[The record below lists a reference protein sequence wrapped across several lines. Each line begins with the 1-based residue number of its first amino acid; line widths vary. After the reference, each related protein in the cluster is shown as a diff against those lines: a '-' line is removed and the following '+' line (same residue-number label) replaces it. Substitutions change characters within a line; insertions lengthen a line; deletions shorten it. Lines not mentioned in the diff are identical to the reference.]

1 MDLDRRF
8 SKMYGP
14 AAEMSETA
22 RSFQASNVLNDKV
35 DRKILNIIKKVRTRF
50 DYDLH
55 KAKNEE
61 LILQMRK
68 KA

>member
-8 SKMYGP
+8 SKMYP
-14 AAEMSETA
+14 NAAEMSETA
-22 RSFQASNVLNDKV
+22 RSFQKSNVLNDKV
-35 DRKILNIIKKVRTRF
+35 DRKILNIIKKVQTRF

>member
-1 MDLDRRF
+1 M
-8 SKMYGP
+8 
-14 AAEMSETA
+14 
-22 RSFQASNVLNDKV
+22 LNDKV

-61 LILQMRK
+61 LIVKMRK
-68 KA
+68 KAQLRDKLEQKPMPLPITE